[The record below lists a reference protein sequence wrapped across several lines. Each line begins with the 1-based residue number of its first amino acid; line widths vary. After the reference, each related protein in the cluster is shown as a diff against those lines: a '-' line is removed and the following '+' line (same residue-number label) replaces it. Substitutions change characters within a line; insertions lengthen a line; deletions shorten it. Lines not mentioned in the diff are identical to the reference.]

1 MRPPGRDKSEPK
13 RIIPPQSRARRA
25 TIVLLAAMQLVLPA
39 ALTVA
44 DGYLE
49 LRAPENAVFAHIEAH
64 GTPRCPRVHQ
74 EDNCAIN
81 HFLSRAGGIKP
92 EGPPAPRV
100 VNRIPSH
107 VSTEVRVAARCAT
120 LDPTLPRAP
129 PTA

>member
-1 MRPPGRDKSEPK
+1 M
-13 RIIPPQSRARRA
+13 
-25 TIVLLAAMQLVLPA
+25 VVFLAAMQLILPA

-49 LRAPENAVFAHIEAH
+49 VRAPEYAAFAHVEAH

-81 HFLSRAGGIKP
+81 HFLSRAGNAKP
-92 EGPPAPRV
+92 EPPRAPRV
-100 VNRIPSH
+100 VELIPSF
-107 VSTEVRVAARCAT
+107 VSADVRVFQTRAI

>member
-1 MRPPGRDKSEPK
+1 M
-13 RIIPPQSRARRA
+13 
-25 TIVLLAAMQLVLPA
+25 IVLIAAMQLVLPA
-39 ALTVA
+39 ALSVA

-74 EDNCAIN
+74 EDNCAIC
-81 HFLSRAGGIKP
+81 HFLSRAGGVKP

-100 VNRIPSH
+100 VDRIPSH